1 MWKLLFAIIIGLG
14 LGYYWGYGEGSNG
27 KPSIVARS
35 LDHFGTSKLKA
46 AEEAREKRVEDAS
59 KP

>member
-1 MWKLLFAIIIGLG
+1 MWKLLIVLIVGLAM
-14 LGYYWGYGEGSNG
+14 GYRWGYDEGSNG
-27 KPSIVARS
+27 RPSIVVRT

-46 AEEAREKRVEDAS
+46 AQEARDKRVEDAS